1 MCLAWQNAWEITFP
15 KQGLEWN
22 DWCASMNPFG
32 QEDCEMHLPQNIC
45 FEMMFTGTLFDC
57 RKGSEQNWLKT
68 YLSFIM
74 TFWNALKFTVSVTV
88 SGKCLCSPR
97 LSQELVNIWDR
108 FGQVCLALQR
118 PLKCMSMLG
127 CFLGDFTEML
137 SSKFWVLGKSVV
149 CRGILTMEEEVAGW
163 KHNPETQ
170 VSVMVLGQAR
180 THLWGWG
187 IAW

>member
-1 MCLAWQNAWEITFP
+1 MCLPWQNAWEITFP

-45 FEMMFTGTLFDC
+45 FEMTFTGTLFDC

-108 FGQVCLALQR
+108 FGQVYLALQR

-127 CFLGDFTEML
+127 CFPGDFTEML
-137 SSKFWVLGKSVV
+137 SSKFWVLGSLWFVGESWPWRRKWQDESTIQKHKCLLWWGVKPEPIS
-149 CRGILTMEEEVAGW
+149 GAG
-163 KHNPETQ
+163 
-170 VSVMVLGQAR
+170 A
-180 THLWGWG
+180 
-187 IAW
+187 